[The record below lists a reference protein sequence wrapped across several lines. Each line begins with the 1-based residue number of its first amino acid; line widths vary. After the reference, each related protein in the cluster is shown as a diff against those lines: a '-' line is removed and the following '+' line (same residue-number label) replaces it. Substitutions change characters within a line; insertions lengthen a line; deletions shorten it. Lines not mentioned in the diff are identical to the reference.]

1 VIGKFL
7 LTAVFVVLIG
17 WDIWEAVGNALGL
30 PAFYLALGLQET
42 TPWALLILGVLIPL
56 AALAAG
62 LWWGLRRPSLPD
74 TGVIYALALATQGA
88 LALSLLA
95 GEQAWRAYSIQG
107 LLG

>member
-1 VIGKFL
+1 MIGKWL
-7 LTAVFVVLIG
+7 LTAAFVGLIG

-30 PAFYLALGLQET
+30 PAFYQALGLQET

-62 LWWGLRRPSLPD
+62 LWWGLRRSSLAD
-74 TGVIYALALATQGA
+74 TGVIYLLALATQAA